1 MAFKLT
7 YATMFNP
14 PEELHKGFDGAVT
27 KLKQNLGKEY
37 GMIIN
42 NKDVFSDDKWD
53 DHSPVNTDWVL
64 ARMQKG
70 NASHAQ
76 QAIAAARNAFPKWS
90 RTPWQ
95 ERVKLVRK
103 AAALIEKRIFDLGA
117 AMALEVGKN
126 RMESLGDV
134 QEVADLMYFS
144 ALMMEQNNGFIKP
157 MGKDPLV
164 GYDSTNVSVLR
175 PYGVWLIVSP
185 FNFPFALTGGPTG
198 AALVAGNTVVI
209 KPATDTAWIVRLY
222 AECLRDAG
230 FPEGVVNFVTGPGST
245 LGQALVDSKDVD
257 GATFTGS
264 FDVGMKLFR
273 DFASRNYV
281 RPIVLELGG
290 KNPAIVSRHAN
301 LGDAATGIV
310 RSAFGLQGQKC
321 SAASRVIVEEPVYDE
336 LIGRLKEITDKLV
349 IGDPTERATYIGPV
363 INNSSYTDFKN
374 FTEEIN
380 QAGGKFLTGGHV
392 KTGGLFDKGY
402 YCEPTFVTDLPFEH
416 RLWQYEMFLPITT
429 IGKVNNL
436 DQAMQIA
443 NNVNYG
449 LTAGFYGSLEET
461 DWFFDKIEA
470 GVTYAN
476 RPQGATT
483 GAWPG
488 YQPFGGWKGSGASGK
503 NGGGLYYVQLYMHE
517 QIRTLVKP
525 APNGKAGIKKVVA
538 KPSSKGK
545 KAAPKNA
552 AKKLVTRKLASK
564 KKAPGK
570 QVKKTSSRR

>member
-14 PEELHKGFDGAVT
+14 PEELHKGFDAAVT

-37 GMIIN
+37 SMIIN
-42 NKDVFSDDKWD
+42 GRDIFADEKFD

-64 ARMQKG
+64 AKMQKG

-76 QAIAAARNAFPKWS
+76 QAIAAARAAFPKWS

-103 AAALIEKRIFDLGA
+103 AASILEARIFELGA

-134 QEVADLMYFS
+134 QETADLMSYS
-144 ALMMEQNNGFIKP
+144 ALMVEQNKGFIKP

-164 GYDSTNVSVLR
+164 GYDATNVSVLR

-198 AALVAGNTVVI
+198 AALAAGNTVVI

-245 LGQALVDSKDVD
+245 LGQALVENPEVD
-257 GATFTGS
+257 GVTFTGS
-264 FDVGMKLFR
+264 FDVGMKMYR
-273 DFASRNYV
+273 DFANRNYV
-281 RPIVLELGG
+281 RPMILELGG
-290 KNPAIVSRHAN
+290 KNPAIVSRNAN
-301 LGDAATGIV
+301 LTDAATGIV

-336 LIGRLKEITDKLV
+336 LVARLKDMTEKLV
-349 IGDPTERATYIGPV
+349 IGDPTKRATYLGPV
-363 INNSSYTDFKN
+363 INQSSYNDFKN

-380 QAGGKFLTGGHV
+380 QAGAKFLTGGHV
-392 KTGGLFDKGY
+392 KTGGMFDKGY

-429 IGKVNNL
+429 IGKVSNL
-436 DQAMQIA
+436 NEAMKIA

-449 LTAGFYGSLEET
+449 LTAGFYGSLKET
-461 DWFFDKIEA
+461 DWFFDQIEA

-488 YQPFGGWKGSGASGK
+488 FQPFGGWKGSGASGK

-525 APNGKAGIKKVVA
+525 AASVKQAITKKTAPKKSAAKKVIKKTA
-538 KPSSKGK
+538 PKK
-545 KAAPKNA
+545 KAA
-552 AKKLVTRKLASK
+552 V
-564 KKAPGK
+564 
-570 QVKKTSSRR
+570 KTSSSKRKTVRRK

>member
-14 PEELHKGFDGAVT
+14 PEELHRGFDAAVLR
-27 KLKQNLGKEY
+27 LKQNLGKEY
-37 GMIIN
+37 GMIIDGRDIFAEE
-42 NKDVFSDDKWD
+42 KLEDR
-53 DHSPVNTDWVL
+53 SPVNTDWVL
-64 ARMQKG
+64 GRMQKG
-70 NASHAQ
+70 TASHAQ
-76 QAIAAARNAFPKWS
+76 QAIAAARRAFPGWS

-95 ERVKLVRK
+95 ERVRLVRK
-103 AAALIEKRIFDLGA
+103 AASIIEQRIFDLGA

-134 QEVADLMYFS
+134 QETADLMSYS
-144 ALMMEQNNGFIKP
+144 ALMMEQNKGFIKA

-164 GYDSTNVSVLR
+164 GYEATNISVLR

-198 AALVAGNTVVI
+198 AALVAGNTIVI

-230 FPEGVVNFVTGPGST
+230 FPSGVVNFVTGPGSS

-264 FDVGMKLFR
+264 FDVGMRLFR
-273 DFASRNYV
+273 DFAQRNYV
-281 RPIVLELGG
+281 RPVVLELGG
-290 KNPAIVSRHAN
+290 KNPAIVSRHAD

-321 SAASRVIVEEPVYDE
+321 SAASRVLVEEPVYDE
-336 LIGRLKEITDKLV
+336 LVGRLKDIADKLV
-349 IGDPTERATYIGPV
+349 IGDPTDRTTNLGPV
-363 INNSSYTDFKN
+363 INQSSYNDFKN
-374 FTEEIN
+374 FNEEIN

-392 KTGGLFDKGY
+392 RTGGMYDKGY
-402 YCEPTFVTDLPFEH
+402 FCEPTFVTDLPYDH

-429 IGKVNNL
+429 IGRVKNL
-436 DQAMQIA
+436 DQAMEIA
-443 NNVNYG
+443 NSVNYG
-449 LTAGFYGSLEET
+449 LTAGFYGSLAET
-461 DWFFDKIEA
+461 DWFFDRIEA

-488 YQPFGGWKGSGASGK
+488 FQPFGGWKGSGASGK

-525 APNGKAGIKKVVA
+525 AANGKPARKAGP
-538 KPSSKGK
+538 KP
-545 KAAPKNA
+545 KAA
-552 AKKLVTRKLASK
+552 AKKTLRKTVN
-564 KKAPGK
+564 KAAG
-570 QVKKTSSRR
+570 TIARRR